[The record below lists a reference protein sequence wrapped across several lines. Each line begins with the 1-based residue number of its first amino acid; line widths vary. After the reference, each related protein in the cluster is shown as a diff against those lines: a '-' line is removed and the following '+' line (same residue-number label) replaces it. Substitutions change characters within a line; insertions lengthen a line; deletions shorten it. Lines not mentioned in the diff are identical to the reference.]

1 MPPPPPPPPNGKN
14 EEYDTIKWNKITS
27 IFSQKFKNNPVYPFY
42 YSWGNPEKFDSWNDA
57 KILIEIDTNT
67 ITKQL
72 VTNRYFQKEYYP
84 AYPILIKNE
93 ETDTIIIGYDRF
105 IPIILEAKDSTKHWK
120 PIEKMFSFRCGNG
133 INSLLLPPNN
143 IIISSKVIYEG
154 DYKTDLRIKLGE
166 NYSNEFKG
174 SINYSQFKD
183 SEY

>member
-93 ETDTIIIGYDRF
+93 ETDPTPRY
-105 IPIILEAKDSTKHWK
+105 
-120 PIEKMFSFRCGNG
+120 
-133 INSLLLPPNN
+133 LP
-143 IIISSKVIYEG
+143 
-154 DYKTDLRIKLGE
+154 
-166 NYSNEFKG
+166 
-174 SINYSQFKD
+174 
-183 SEY
+183 